1 MKKTLLFTVVVALL
15 CCGCDDST
23 NEPMPQE
30 ANSKFL
36 ATFENSVSRVYMG
49 EDNFYRWESG
59 DEVSVF
65 TGDYSHRKYAAT
77 TGDVVTTGLEYVC
90 TVSESDVALP
100 NYNYAIFPFE
110 DVNALESGVI
120 NSTIAAQQSYRQNG
134 LNAAIMVSRA
144 QASSSDFVFKNS
156 CALVKVNV
164 KIAKD
169 FSKLH
174 SVKSITLTSKS
185 NKLAGPVSVDV
196 ASGDYTAKI
205 DASDENASSSVTLTG
220 CEDAGLL
227 DSDSYLT
234 YYLAIPA
241 GTYPAGDLTIS
252 VVTNSASAPFN
263 ASATLAKEHKVARS
277 QYIELS
283 TTIASDYQ
291 WVVPGE
297 NQNEVIIKDNVTLS
311 DKAIMSQTEILARS
325 GWEKVDTYGNVF
337 DIPSGDLTITGADLV
352 DAGVADE
359 GPNGPTITF
368 ETTDHDV
375 FIFNTLT
382 TTTSGLKSTT
392 DVNTVTMSNL
402 TITGELLTTSMG
414 IYVDSKWS
422 GYDQKKFHTV
432 FNEVNF
438 IDCKLMIS
446 NANDKNLGCAVV
458 VYGEAELNNCVLKG
472 STPSDY
478 IAIYYP
484 EYVDFPIY
492 DMACTNGSH
501 TYINGGEVGTIF
513 GWEQAKFTIG
523 GGAKIGKL
531 YTIGVSASNLSHVEV
546 NDATIDHLIFDPSGN
561 YDPSVTL
568 NAGAAVKVL
577 EFVGVDVWTR
587 VVINNGATVEKVVVD
602 GEEMTLEQFVAQYK
616 EPAA

>member
-1 MKKTLLFTVVVALL
+1 MKKTLLFTAVVALL

-23 NEPMPQE
+23 NEPMTQE
-30 ANSKFL
+30 TSQKFL

-77 TGDVVTTGLEYVC
+77 TGDVVTTGLEYVS
-90 TVSESDVALP
+90 TVLESDLALP

-120 NSTIAAQQSYRQNG
+120 NSVIAAQQSYRQNG

-144 QASSSDFVFKNS
+144 QASSADFIFKNS

-196 ASGDYTAKI
+196 ASGDYTAKV
-205 DASDENASSSVTLTG
+205 DASDEDASSSVTLTG
-220 CEDAGLL
+220 CEAAGLL

-252 VVTNSASAPFN
+252 VVTSSTSVPFN
-263 ASATLAKEHKVARS
+263 ASATLTKEHKVARS

-291 WVVPGE
+291 WVSPGE
-297 NQNEVIIKDNVTLS
+297 NENEVLINDNVTLS
-311 DKAIMSQTEILARS
+311 DKAIMSDTEALQKFGWS
-325 GWEKVDTYGNVF
+325 GVDTYGKVF
-337 DIPSGDLTITGADLV
+337 DIPSGDFTITGVDLV
-352 DAGVADE
+352 NAGVADD

-368 ETTDHDV
+368 ETTEHDV

-382 TTTSGLKSTT
+382 TTTSGLKNTT

-414 IYVDSKWS
+414 VYVKGAS
-422 GYDQKKFHTV
+422 YDQSKFHTV

-438 IDCKLMIS
+438 IDCKLMLA
-446 NANDKNLGCAVV
+446 NTNDKNLGCAVV
-458 VYGEAELNNCVLKG
+458 VYGKAELNNCVLKG
-472 STPSDY
+472 STPSEY
-478 IAIYYP
+478 IASHYP
-484 EYVDFPIY
+484 EYADYPIY
-492 DMACTNGSH
+492 DMACTNASH

-513 GWEQAKFTIG
+513 GWEQAKYTIG

-531 YTIGVSASNLSHVEV
+531 YTIGVSVNNLSHVEV
-546 NDATIDHLIFDPSGN
+546 NDATVDHLIFDPSGK

-568 NAGAAVKVL
+568 NAGAVVKVL
-577 EFVGVDVWTR
+577 EFVGVDVWSA
-587 VVINNGATVEKVVVD
+587 VVINDGATVEKVVVD
-602 GEEMTLEQFVAQYK
+602 GNEMTLEEFIAQYK
-616 EPAA
+616 QPTA